1 MGWPFAHPS
10 DGSMAQETLDNPF
23 SLVYIFQ
30 VVRKY
35 TLYIAGVILLALIAA
50 FVFTTPFFYPPEFKA
65 QTIIYPTSSERF
77 DFFNIFHEEPDMY
90 LYGGAKEVEK
100 LDNIANSEEVK
111 LAVIEELG
119 LWEVYG
125 VEKDSESPKYYAFR
139 TYDGNVRT
147 VQESGNGLLIEAYD
161 IDPQRA
167 ADMVNLI
174 ANKVDEINKRM
185 LDQNKDRIKSMYEE
199 GVQKLRARMYRYED
213 STAVLRDSFGVL
225 RSLTQSE
232 VVAEQVLLAQA
243 ALGEAQGRYSYLK
256 ENAGANATSTKKAR
270 EDMAVARSRV
280 RAVSRRSGGGKM
292 SLQSVAEG
300 LDKVKGMEDM
310 LEDMA
315 EDLKNAEERISYL
328 ELMTNQDY
336 STVLVTEQALA
347 ADKKARPVRWVIMLA
362 TLLAAGLASILGA
375 VLVDRMFTEE

>member
-1 MGWPFAHPS
+1 
-10 DGSMAQETLDNPF
+10 MAQETLENPF

-35 TLYIAGVILLALIAA
+35 TLYIAAVILLALVAA

-111 LAVIEELG
+111 LAVINELD
-119 LWEVYG
+119 LWDVYG

-174 ANKVDEINKRM
+174 ASKVDEINKRM
-185 LDQNKDRIKSMYEE
+185 LDQNKDRIKAMYVE
-199 GVQKLRARMYRYED
+199 GVKKLRARMYRYED
-213 STAVLRDSFGVL
+213 SAAVLRDSFGVL

-232 VVAEQVLLAQA
+232 VVAEQVLMAQA

-256 ENAGANATSTKKAR
+256 DALGANAAQTKQAK
-270 EDMAVARSRV
+270 EEMAAARSRV
-280 RAVSRRSGGGKM
+280 RAVTRRSGGGKM

-300 LDKVKGMEDM
+300 IDKVKGMEDM

-328 ELMTNQDY
+328 ELMTQNDY
-336 STVLVTEQALA
+336 STVLVTEQAA
-347 ADKKARPVRWVIMLA
+347 PADKKARPVRWVIMLA

-375 VLVDRMFTEE
+375 VLVDKMFGEPAA